1 MSNIGVIYLSK
12 NFSPLFTKHRL
23 WLWWTLT
30 WRSLLHFRV
39 FLATDLSN
47 WSEPSPLQQNPINN
61 QIGVLERENISI
73 QAVMMV
79 KQTAKCT
86 IKHITSVSAL
96 RNSCLQGEF
105 LFWEVVLFT
114 RQEALGM
121 LISQSKG
128 FLCSANSYSAVLIM
142 QVRYIAVL
150 LPCNTLQISMH
161 HVHNVWNISK
171 FMLHSSFLWLLV
183 SFSIIFL
190 QQIDSP
196 SKMHKC
202 TLKWITLSRLLLLK
216 SQVPL
221 LLFTRNNCLNCFT
234 FCSASTAYF
243 LHSVSNSKER
253 LNSNAWL
260 SYCSTMER

>member
-1 MSNIGVIYLSK
+1 MCWKERIQVYRQRWWWSK
-12 NFSPLFTKHRL
+12 LQSAPLNVSPQCLPSEIHVSPG
-23 WLWWTLT
+23 WI
-30 WRSLLHFRV
+30 SLLRSSPFYKA
-39 FLATDLSN
+39 LA
-47 WSEPSPLQQNPINN
+47 
-61 QIGVLERENISI
+61 
-73 QAVMMV
+73 
-79 KQTAKCT
+79 
-86 IKHITSVSAL
+86 
-96 RNSCLQGEF
+96 
-105 LFWEVVLFT
+105 
-114 RQEALGM
+114 M

-128 FLCSANSYSAVLIM
+128 FPHSANSYSAVLIM

-150 LPCNTLQISMH
+150 LLCNTLQISMH

-221 LLFTRNNCLNCFT
+221 LLFTRNNCLNYFT
-234 FCSASTAYF
+234 FCSASTVYF
-243 LHSVSNSKER
+243 LHSVSNSEER
-253 LNSNAWL
+253 LNSTAWL
-260 SYCSTMER
+260 SYCSTMEI